1 MSKNEALEAEVV
13 QQEIM
18 ALKQEP
24 IIIYDAVKAK
34 GKEIEER
41 IASLNIETME
51 PTEDNLRVIKSTR
64 TELKKEFDFYEQKR
78 KMIKDLVMKPYQDFE
93 AVYKE
98 FIASK
103 FKNADALLKEK
114 IRVVEDGIL
123 AQKIEK
129 LKAYFNEIN
138 TFDFIKF
145 EDLELHIIK
154 SKSDKH
160 YKEQIEEY
168 LLNVQSDL
176 NTIDT
181 LENKERIL
189 AKYQI
194 YKDLN
199 RAISEVNLE
208 IEREKAIQQK
218 AMQQAKVEPVAEPK
232 PQEPMQQEAQTEQKA
247 ESQEV
252 KQYVAKFKVKATI
265 EQIKALKAFMQ
276 QNNIEFEAIK

>member
-1 MSKNEALEAEVV
+1 MSKNEALETEVV

-18 ALKQEP
+18 TLKQEP

-34 GKEIEER
+34 GKEIDER

-51 PTEDNLRVIKSTR
+51 ATEDNLRVIKSTR
-64 TELKKEFDFYEQKR
+64 TELKKEFDYYEQKR
-78 KMIKDLVMKPYQDFE
+78 KMIKDLIMKPYQDFE

-103 FKNADALLKEK
+103 FKSADALLKEK
-114 IRVVEDGIL
+114 VTVVEDGIL

-176 NTIDT
+176 STIET

-218 AMQQAKVEPVAEPK
+218 AMQQAKVEPV
-232 PQEPMQQEAQTEQKA
+232 QAQMKA
-247 ESQEV
+247 EQPKEA

-276 QNNIEFEAIK
+276 QNNIDFEAIK